1 MRRRCAAGCCVC
13 SVVYRALACGDRC
26 GTPSRVFRGVYCRLS
41 PALCARLS
49 VSQCRRARRASGPLE
64 RCGLRG
70 VCGPADT
77 QSRDGR
83 RRARPR
89 DAPPLDPGPC
99 PGPYS
104 VSQVWLCQ
112 CVCSLWAQ
120 QNLGLGRSMILDRA
134 STVDRRTPKLY
145 IMHRYGIRAVFTVV
159 NSPYLGSPLIIC
171 LWAFARAHAR
181 GVPRGRHRLMCEQ
194 PLGGANTGGLCTRV
208 TCVTMEQACM
218 HHRRPCAMARG
229 VVYPCVGPWCWP
241 MALGG

>member
-26 GTPSRVFRGVYCRLS
+26 GTPSRVFRVYCRLS
-41 PALCARLS
+41 GSALGSLCRSVGALVGPLGRLS
-49 VSQCRRARRASGPLE
+49 VAACAAYVGPQTPSPE
-64 RCGLRG
+64 T
-70 VCGPADT
+70 ADVA
-77 QSRDGR
+77 
-83 RRARPR
+83 RARPR